1 MNTPT
6 FTQASINISDMAQT
20 WNAGATTF
28 TAIKM
33 NVTDTASAAGS
44 SLLDLQVGGVSRFF
58 VRKDGFAGFGTSSP
72 GARLHVLGGNARV
85 QATSDGS
92 NGVIQVQDTA
102 ASTLLQIYNDSTKA
116 NIAVVESKPMLFYT
130 TNLER
135 MRLDAGG
142 NLGLGISVPLARLDV
157 NGGIRTSAG
166 SGGMLALFD
175 NDPVRNNR
183 FAAGA
188 DATGAYIDS
197 TFSSGGTGAINFRTI
212 GTARWQF
219 TTAGDLLPA
228 AANTYNIGSS
238 SFTVASVNAVN
249 LRVAS
254 TLGALTFGA
263 SNDVF
268 VVRDAAD
275 VLAQRN
281 GVNAQSFRVYNTFTD
296 ASNYERG
303 FFRYVS
309 NALEIGHEGLGT
321 GAVTPRTVSLWAN
334 GTRHF
339 TVGGDTGA
347 WNINNSNNL
356 VCGIDNTRDIGAS
369 GASRPR
375 NLYMGSWIRMATTVV
390 ASLPAAA
397 TAGAGARMF
406 VTDALTPVFGSAVTG
421 GGAVTV
427 PVYSTGSAWNVG

>member
-1 MNTPT
+1 M
-6 FTQASINISDMAQT
+6 ADIYDMVDT

-44 SLLDLQVGGVSRFF
+44 SLLDLQVGGVSRFAVSKTGLTTIGGGGNSIPQLTF
-58 VRKDGFAGFGTSSP
+58 TPNSGIVTSLGSANSGSGLVVFAGATPMMTFASAGPTL
-72 GARLHVLGGNARV
+72 GA
-85 QATSDGS
+85 S
-92 NGVIQVQDTA
+92 NPIQW
-102 ASTLLQIYNDSTKA
+102 
-116 NIAVVESKPMLFYT
+116 
-130 TNLER
+130 TN
-135 MRLDAGG
+135 AGG
-142 NLGLGISVPLARLDV
+142 NPLTTTDV
-157 NGGIRTSAG
+157 
-166 SGGMLALFD
+166 AL
-175 NDPVRNNR
+175 VRDG
-183 FAAGA
+183 AAGC
-188 DATGAYIDS
+188 
-197 TFSSGGTGAINFRTI
+197 
-212 GTARWQF
+212 
-219 TTAGDLLPA
+219 
-228 AANTYNIGSS
+228 
-238 SFTVASVNAVN
+238 
-249 LRVAS
+249 
-254 TLGALTFGA
+254 
-263 SNDVF
+263 
-268 VVRDAAD
+268 
-275 VLAQRN
+275 LAQRN
-281 GVNAQSFRVYNTFTD
+281 STNPQAFRVYNTFTD

-303 FFRYVS
+303 FFRYAS

-334 GTRHF
+334 GTRYF

-369 GASRPR
+369 GANRPR
-375 NLYMGSWIRMATTVV
+375 NLYMASWIRMATTVV